1 MLTAILESAHLWLS
15 PWAEV
20 TMTSLKLAGPKYKSC
35 RLCLPWL
42 VVAAVEPHTWPPPP
56 PWTGALTITFES
68 QWFLL
73 DGMILPSTWQ
83 IYVLVQ
89 QVGHKPWY
97 TGWYLH
103 EGVLHSCEC
112 IKKAARECSNKCTC
126 NVSFGP
132 VCLGSE
138 CELSADVNVTNG
150 AANVWVSPRSS
161 GREVAVVPIPQQCCS
176 TGLLASYRIGKGPC
190 TSWYAYVHVCSF

>member
-20 TMTSLKLAGPKYKSC
+20 TMTSLKLAGPKYKSG

-56 PWTGALTITFES
+56 PWTGALTITSSNICMIQLKASDFRWMG
-68 QWFLL
+68 WFTFNL
-73 DGMILPSTWQ
+73 T
-83 IYVLVQ
+83 
-89 QVGHKPWY
+89 KR
-97 TGWYLH
+97 YLH

-132 VCLGSE
+132 VCLGNE